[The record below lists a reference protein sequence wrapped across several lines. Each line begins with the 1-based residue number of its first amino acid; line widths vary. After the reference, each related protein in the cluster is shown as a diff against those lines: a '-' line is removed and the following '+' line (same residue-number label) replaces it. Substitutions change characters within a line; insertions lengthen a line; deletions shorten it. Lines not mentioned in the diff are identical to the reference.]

1 MKVPVLVDDLDEAV
15 LEAYGRK
22 PNMVYVID
30 KDGKIACK
38 ENWT

>member
-1 MKVPVLVDDLDEAV
+1 MISTRRCWRP
-15 LEAYGRK
+15 YRRK